1 MHQFLENVTGY
12 NTHLILSMSIFIAF
26 FVGLL
31 IYVLTVDK
39 KHIEK
44 MKNMPFDKN
53 ENQIALI

>member
-53 ENQIALI
+53 ENQN